1 MPVCAAVKR
10 ALYAFTP
17 GLGVVAAKQA
27 HVNEGKETTASS
39 AVVGHCNGLLV
50 RNDKLLQGL
59 QRTEYEDL
67 KAHLV
72 SNGLDASTAAET
84 ALKANERVTSARYA
98 AWAKESPALH
108 DELREAGGYDLQ
120 TTCDTLA
127 TIDAALKDIGEFEGA
142 TFCIEGTA
150 PTSSSLF
157 QPDAFKRARIAA
169 ATSKRQVV
177 LDQADPLGLCPAL
190 GRLDGPNDT
199 SENAFYTHIVEFIAS
214 PSSFLSSNDDVVDL
228 GASAFHFALCP
239 ADPSL
244 TEARSRLLRL
254 VQWRFHSFS
263 NVQARRQRK
272 KDACE
277 HCRFDREPLEVCSFR
292 SGKPFHC
299 REGQVV
305 L

>member
-1 MPVCAAVKR
+1 M
-10 ALYAFTP
+10 
-17 GLGVVAAKQA
+17 
-27 HVNEGKETTASS
+27 
-39 AVVGHCNGLLV
+39 
-50 RNDKLLQGL
+50 
-59 QRTEYEDL
+59 
-67 KAHLV
+67 
-72 SNGLDASTAAET
+72 
-84 ALKANERVTSARYA
+84 KANERVTSARYA

-127 TIDAALKDIGEFEGA
+127 TIDAALKNIGEFEGA

-239 ADPSL
+239 ADPASPKRGVACSDL
-244 TEARSRLLRL
+244 YNGDFTVSPTFKLGDNARKTLANIAVSTENRLK
-254 VQWRFHSFS
+254 SAPS
-263 NVQARRQRK
+263 G
-272 KDACE
+272 
-277 HCRFDREPLEVCSFR
+277 
-292 SGKPFHC
+292 GKPFHC